1 MKNKKRIA
9 RASCMSMALLMAFS
23 SFSFAAEKATKEE
36 TVYVNLSHE
45 GKVVNIIVSDWLHSE
60 EMDVEFDDVSTLE
73 GIRNVKGEEVPVASG
88 QSLSWK
94 TEKGEIYYQGT
105 TAKKLP
111 IEFELK
117 YKLDGKPVSPELLA
131 GRTGKL
137 EIRMR
142 VTNNEAH
149 DVMLSSGSKRLFTPF
164 AVAAVFNFP
173 TDKCRNISVN
183 TGKVINDGNT
193 SIVTYASVPGLE
205 ESLDI
210 DDDDFDEM
218 FDLPEELVLEADV
231 NDFEMGDILI
241 TAASDSSILN
251 DIEGFDDMIEET
263 EDGVWD
269 LSDASEEVKSGIEE
283 LSDGTWDLLRNF
295 GDFNEGMFSLE
306 DAVSELEEN
315 INGRI
320 LDGSIDLYDGA
331 EEFWDK
337 TGELKDGT
345 EELQDGS
352 EDLEDGIRS
361 AYLGAVDL
369 KDGSEQL
376 TAGIEQMIAEMGAS
390 SMDTDSVGEAVEY
403 AVKNAV
409 EGAVAAVIAGDD
421 SLTEAQAAYL
431 EAAASAAGEEAGAA
445 AGAGV
450 KASLDEKMG
459 ELMTKLGSGF
469 SQLLAG
475 AQALEVGMGTLTSG
489 LWELEEGS
497 EELNDGMK
505 TLDENADLFQ
515 DGAEELAGGAAELM
529 DGLGALGQGAEKL
542 KEGATGLADASNTAN
557 KGIGTLQSGAQD
569 LFDGYETFSEEGVE
583 ELRDKVVEKTD
594 EYYELFEIK
603 ESLADLS
610 SRYENF
616 SGISESMEGKL
627 KFVIKI
633 DGIEAEDE
641 KVEAPV
647 VEKEDTGFIAW
658 VKNKW
663 KHIFKK

>member
-1 MKNKKRIA
+1 
-9 RASCMSMALLMAFS
+9 MSMALLMAFS
-23 SFSFAAEKATKEE
+23 SFSWAAETATKEE
-36 TVYVNLSHE
+36 TVYVNLNHE

-60 EMDVEFDDVSTLE
+60 EMNVEFDDVSTLE

-131 GRTGKL
+131 GSNGKL
-137 EIRMR
+137 EIRMK
-142 VTNNEAH
+142 VTNKDSH

-193 SIVTYASVPGLE
+193 SIVTYVSVPGLE

-210 DDDDFDEM
+210 DDDDFDDM
-218 FDLPEELVLEADV
+218 FDLAEELILEADV

-263 EDGVWD
+263 EDGVED
-269 LSDASEEVKSGIEE
+269 LSDASEEVQSGIEE

-306 DAVSELEEN
+306 DAVSVLEEN

-320 LDGSIDLYDGA
+320 LDGSIDLSDGA
-331 EEFWDK
+331 EEFWEK
-337 TGELKDGT
+337 TDELKEGSEELYDGSV
-345 EELQDGS
+345 ELQDGL
-352 EDLEDGIRS
+352 DD
-361 AYLGAVDL
+361 AYSGAVDL
-369 KDGSEQL
+369 KAGSVQL
-376 TAGIEQMIAEMGAS
+376 TAGIEQMLAEASGS
-390 SMDTDSVGEAVEY
+390 SMDTDSVKYAVEQ
-403 AVKNAV
+403 AVIQAV
-409 EGAVAAVIAGDD
+409 EGAVAGVIDGDD
-421 SLTEAQAAYL
+421 SLTDEQAAYL
-431 EAAASAAGEEAGAA
+431 EAAAKAAGENAGAA
-445 AGAGV
+445 AGEAV
-450 KASLDEKMG
+450 KESLDEKIG
-459 ELMTKLGSGF
+459 GLMTKLGSGLG
-469 SQLLAG
+469 QLLAG
-475 AQALEVGMGTLTSG
+475 AQVLDSGLSVLKSG
-489 LWELEEGS
+489 LWQLSDGA
-497 EELNDGMK
+497 EELSDGMK
-505 TLDENADLFQ
+505 TLDDNAELFQ
-515 DGAEELAGGAAELM
+515 EGAQELAGGALELV
-529 DGLGALGQGAEKL
+529 DGLEALGEGAETL
-542 KEGATGLADASNTAN
+542 KEGTSGLAKASNTAN
-557 KGIGTLQSGAQD
+557 KGIGSLQSGAQD
-569 LFDGYETFSEEGVE
+569 LFEGYETFSDEGVD
-583 ELRDKVVEKTD
+583 ELHDKVVEKTD

-603 ESLADLS
+603 EKLEELS
-610 SRYENF
+610 SGYENF
-616 SGISESMEGKL
+616 SGIGENMEGKL

-633 DGIEAEDE
+633 DGIEVEDDE
-641 KVEAPV
+641 VEAPV
-647 VEKEDTGFIAW
+647 VEKAETGFIAW
-658 VKNKW
+658 IKSKW

>member
-23 SFSFAAEKATKEE
+23 SFSWATETATKEE

-88 QSLSWK
+88 QSLRWK

-105 TAKKLP
+105 TTKKLP
-111 IEFELK
+111 IEFDLK

-137 EIRMR
+137 EIRMKI
-142 VTNNEAH
+142 TNNDAH

-173 TDKCRNISVN
+173 TDNCRNISVN
-183 TGKVINDGNT
+183 TGKVMNDGNT

-210 DDDDFDEM
+210 DDEDFDEM

-269 LSDASEEVKSGIEE
+269 LSDASEEVQSGIEE
-283 LSDGTWDLLRNF
+283 LSDGTENLLRNF
-295 GDFNEGMFSLE
+295 EDFNRGMFYLE

-320 LDGSIDLYDGA
+320 LDGSMDLTDGA
-331 EEFWDK
+331 EEFWEK
-337 TGELKDGT
+337 TGELKDGS
-345 EELQDGS
+345 EELYEGS
-352 EDLEDGIRS
+352 VELEDGLDDV
-361 AYLGAVDL
+361 YLGAVAL
-369 KDGSEQL
+369 KDGTKQL

-390 SMDTDSVGEAVEY
+390 SMDTDSVSDAIED

-409 EGAVAAVIAGDD
+409 AGAVAGVIAGDD
-421 SLTEAQAAYL
+421 SLTEAQEAYL
-431 EAAASAAGEEAGAA
+431 EAAASAAGEQAGAA

-450 KASLDEKMG
+450 KASLDDKMG
-459 ELMTKLGSGF
+459 ELMTKLEGGLT
-469 SQLLAG
+469 QLLYG
-475 AQALEVGMGTLTSG
+475 AQALDDGIYDLKSG
-489 LWELEEGS
+489 LWQLSDGA
-497 EELNDGMK
+497 EELSDGMN
-505 TLDENADLFQ
+505 TLDENAELFE
-515 DGAEELAGGAAELM
+515 DGAQELADGAVELM
-529 DGLGALGQGAEKL
+529 DGLGALGQGAAIL
-542 KEGATGLADASNTAN
+542 KEGADGLAEASNTAN
-557 KGIGTLQSGAQD
+557 KGIGTLQSGAED
-569 LFDGYETFSEEGVE
+569 LFEGYETFSEEGVE
-583 ELRDKVVEKTD
+583 ELHDKLFEKTD

-616 SGISESMEGKL
+616 SGIGENMEGKL

-633 DGIEAEDE
+633 DGIEAKDE
-641 KVEAPV
+641 EVEAPP
-647 VEKEDTGFIAW
+647 VEKEKTGFIGW

-663 KHIFKK
+663 NNIFKK